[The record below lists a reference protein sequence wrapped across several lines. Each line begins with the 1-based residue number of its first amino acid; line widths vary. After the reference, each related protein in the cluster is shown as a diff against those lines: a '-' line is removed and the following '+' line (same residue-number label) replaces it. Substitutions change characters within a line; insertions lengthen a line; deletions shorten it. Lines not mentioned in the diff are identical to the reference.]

1 MCRYNLRILVI
12 SKLKGFLIFIY
23 IKQTL
28 NDFPVAFDANKNDS
42 DSSRI
47 FSQIN
52 PLVWTVVA
60 IIRKDN
66 YQL

>member
-42 DSSRI
+42 DSCI
-47 FSQIN
+47 FSPIN
-52 PLVWTVVA
+52 PLVWTEVA